1 MTVSLAIETP
11 PPEMTLEQWAAMP
24 EDDSGEL
31 VDGHLVEEEMPDLI
45 HESYVSWFVYTMK
58 SWLAGRGGFVFG
70 SEGKFA
76 VAPRRGRKPDVT
88 VYLPGSKRPEA
99 RGVVRTPPDIAIE
112 IVSPTP
118 RDGRR
123 DRIEKVQEYAAFGVR
138 WYWIVDP
145 ALRTL
150 QLLELGPDGRYVHA
164 VGQSE
169 GVIDRVPGCEGLTLD
184 LDAMWAE
191 ADRLEAPE

>member
-1 MTVSLAIETP
+1 MTVALAIEP
-11 PPEMTLEQWAAMP
+11 QPAEMTLDEWAAMP
-24 EDDSGEL
+24 EDEPGEL
-31 VDGHLVEEEMPDLI
+31 IDGRLVEEEMPDLI
-45 HESYVSWFVYTMK
+45 HETFVSWFVRTIGN
-58 SWLAGRGGFVFG
+58 WAAPRRGFVFG

-88 VYLPGSKRPEA
+88 VYLPGSKKPEA

-123 DRIEKVQEYAAFGVR
+123 DRIEKAQEYAKFGVR

-150 QLLELGPDGRYVHA
+150 EILELGADGRYVHA
-164 VGQSE
+164 IGRSE
-169 GVIDRVPGCEGLTLD
+169 GIVEQVPGCEGLTLD

-191 ADRLEAPE
+191 ADRLEASE

>member
-1 MTVSLAIETP
+1 MTVALAIEP
-11 PPEMTLEQWAAMP
+11 QPAEMTLDEWAAMP
-24 EDDSGEL
+24 EDEPGEL

-45 HESYVSWFVYTMK
+45 HETFVSWFVRTLGN
-58 SWLAGRGGFVFG
+58 WAAPRRGFVFG

-88 VYLPGSKRPEA
+88 VFLPGGKKPEA

-112 IVSPTP
+112 VVLPTP

-123 DRIEKVQEYAAFGVR
+123 DRIEKAQEYALFGVR

-150 QLLELGPDGRYVHA
+150 EILELGPDGRYVHA
-164 VGQSE
+164 VGRSE
-169 GVIDRVPGCEGLTLD
+169 GILEQVPGCEGLTLD

-191 ADRLEAPE
+191 ADRLEASE

>member
-1 MTVSLAIETP
+1 MNVALAIEP
-11 PPEMTLEQWAAMP
+11 HPVEMTLDEWASMP
-24 EDDSGEL
+24 EDEPGEL
-31 VDGHLVEEEMPDLI
+31 VDGRLVEEEMPDLI
-45 HESYVSWFVYTMK
+45 HESFVSWLVRNFGNWVVP
-58 SWLAGRGGFVFG
+58 RRGFVFG

-76 VAPRRGRKPDVT
+76 VAPHRGRKPDVT

-123 DRIEKVQEYAAFGVR
+123 DRIEKAKEYAAFGVR
-138 WYWIVDP
+138 WYWLVDP

-150 QLLELGPDGRYVHA
+150 EIFELGADGRYVHA

-169 GVIDRVPGCEGLTLD
+169 GLLEHVPGCEGLALD